1 MTARSE
7 VTSAAHST
15 IARPAPAPESVH
27 WGLDEGTVFLN
38 HGSFGATPVRVL
50 AAQRWWQERMERDP
64 VEFVLHE
71 VEPEL
76 DRVRAVLG
84 AFVGAHADDLALI
97 PNATTGVNTVLANLR
112 FQDGDELL
120 TTSQAYNACNNAL
133 RFTAERYGA
142 VVTCANVPFP
152 LQDPQQVVDAVMAAV
167 TPRTRLFLL
176 DHVTSPTGVVLPVE
190 TLVPLLE
197 SRGIAVLVDGAHAP
211 GMVPL
216 NLNELGASYYTGNC
230 HKWLCTPKGSAFL
243 HVRRDLQSSF
253 RPLVISHGANAT
265 RTDRSRFRIEFDWTG
280 TMDPTPFLVIPDALQ
295 FLASLQTGGIAGHM
309 RIIRERALQGRHI
322 LTQALNIDMPAPDS
336 MIGTLAAFPLP
347 DDPGE
352 PSDHPLYLSQLQLQL
367 KREFGI
373 QIPII
378 PWPRHPRRLVRY
390 AVQRYNS
397 LDQLVYLAHA
407 LKSVC

>member
-1 MTARSE
+1 
-7 VTSAAHST
+7 
-15 IARPAPAPESVH
+15 
-27 WGLDEGTVFLN
+27 
-38 HGSFGATPVRVL
+38 
-50 AAQRWWQERMERDP
+50 
-64 VEFVLHE
+64 
-71 VEPEL
+71 
-76 DRVRAVLG
+76 
-84 AFVGAHADDLALI
+84 
-97 PNATTGVNTVLANLR
+97 
-112 FQDGDELL
+112 
-120 TTSQAYNACNNAL
+120 
-133 RFTAERYGA
+133 
-142 VVTCANVPFP
+142 VPFP
-152 LQDPQQVVDAVMAAV
+152 LQDPQQVVDAVMAAI

-190 TLVPLLE
+190 TLVPWME

-243 HVRRDLQSSF
+243 HVRRDLQANF
-253 RPLVISHGANAT
+253 RPLVISHGANAM
-265 RTDRSRFRIEFDWTG
+265 RTDRSRFRLEFDWTG

-347 DDPGE
+347 DDPGD

-378 PWPRHPRRLVRY
+378 PWPRHPRRLVRF

-397 LDQLVYLAHA
+397 LDQLIYLAHA
-407 LKSVC
+407 LKAVC